1 MHTKNL
7 VMMQND
13 KIQDKDTKQRKQRQ
27 IKRKNLD
34 DSVKQQIKVKD
45 AKQHHQKKHK
55 TDQEDRM

>member
-1 MHTKNL
+1 
-7 VMMQND
+7 MQND